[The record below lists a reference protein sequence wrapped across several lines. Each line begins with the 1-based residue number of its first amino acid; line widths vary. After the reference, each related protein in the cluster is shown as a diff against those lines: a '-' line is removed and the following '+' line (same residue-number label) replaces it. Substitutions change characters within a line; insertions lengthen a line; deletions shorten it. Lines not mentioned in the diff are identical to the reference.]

1 MTDDDAKNLQAL
13 TKEQQVQYLQ
23 REIEALRN
31 RPPPSPQA
39 TCWTPWMDDLEP
51 IKAQAPDQMVRA
63 SRLPQARRYSPAGVG
78 TPWRSAP
85 LTNHQAGIR

>member
-39 TCWTPWMDDLEP
+39 TCWTPWMDDLERLQKLKGMLLTLKTFSSP
-51 IKAQAPDQMVRA
+51 WPCCGGTTGTVPRA
-63 SRLPQARRYSPAGVG
+63 RGMRM
-78 TPWRSAP
+78 T
-85 LTNHQAGIR
+85 

>member
-1 MTDDDAKNLQAL
+1 MTDEDTRNLQNL

-39 TCWTPWMDDLEP
+39 TCWTPWMDDLE
-51 IKAQAPDQMVRA
+51 
-63 SRLPQARRYSPAGVG
+63 RLEKLKGMLLKLQ
-78 TPWRSAP
+78 
-85 LTNHQAGIR
+85 